1 MPLWIAGAVAAML
14 FGAGVTGPQQRAQA
28 PAEKRSTDAKPAAG
42 PTANDDLIKLAFAKM
57 SEDILLGIV
66 VKTDKTKYDTSADA
80 LLKLKSAGVSD
91 RVIAAILG
99 VDLAPVSAT
108 VPAVP
113 PTQSV
118 PAPPPVRQRT
128 ATSVPGSA
136 LTVNE
141 DLNLPT
147 TAEATAETN
156 LRFTVFVSAPQ
167 RDGFFDTTK
176 DIQDSIKDLRDRLS
190 KEKNVILTITDDRKR
205 ADVILT
211 VVRRGIGNETYGRRV
226 EFVDYYGGATL
237 QQAPMIATTFWVSTM
252 MQVGAYKKE
261 FTGAQTQDQQG
272 SPLTY
277 GAWGKCAN
285 QIVSNISSWTKTN
298 AVLMNHYKTAAPE
311 K

>member
-1 MPLWIAGAVAAML
+1 
-14 FGAGVTGPQQRAQA
+14 
-28 PAEKRSTDAKPAAG
+28 
-42 PTANDDLIKLAFAKM
+42 
-57 SEDILLGIV
+57 
-66 VKTDKTKYDTSADA
+66 
-80 LLKLKSAGVSD
+80 
-91 RVIAAILG
+91 
-99 VDLAPVSAT
+99 
-108 VPAVP
+108 
-113 PTQSV
+113 
-118 PAPPPVRQRT
+118 
-128 ATSVPGSA
+128 

-141 DLNLPT
+141 DPNLPT
-147 TAEATAETN
+147 TAEATAATN

-226 EFVDYYGGATL
+226 EFVDYYGGASL
-237 QQAPMIATTFWVSTM
+237 QQSPMIATTFWVSTM

-285 QIVSNISSWTKTN
+285 QIVSNISSWTKAN
-298 AVLMNHYKTAAPE
+298 AVLMNHYKAAGPE

>member
-1 MPLWIAGAVAAML
+1 MSLWIASAVAAML

-42 PTANDDLIKLAFAKM
+42 QTANDDLIKLAFAKM
-57 SEDILLGIV
+57 SEDILLSV
-66 VKTDKTKYDTSADA
+66 VARTDKTKYDTSVDA
-80 LLKLKSAGVSD
+80 LVKLKTAGVSD
-91 RVIAAILG
+91 RVIAAILA
-99 VDLAPVSAT
+99 VAPAPPAAAA
-108 VPAVP
+108 PAVP

-118 PAPPPVRQRT
+118 PAPLPVRQRP
-128 ATSVPGSA
+128 ATSAPGSA

-141 DLNLPT
+141 DPNLPT

-176 DIQDSIKDLRDRLS
+176 DIQDSIKDIRDRLS

-226 EFVDYYGGATL
+226 EFVDYYGGASL
-237 QQAPMIATTFWVSTM
+237 QQSPMIATTFWVSTM

-298 AVLMNHYKTAAPE
+298 AVLMNHYKTAAP
-311 K
+311 

>member
-1 MPLWIAGAVAAML
+1 MPLWIAGAVAAVL
-14 FGAGVTGPQQRAQA
+14 FGAAVTGPQQRPQT
-28 PAEKRSTDAKPAAG
+28 PIEKRSTDARPAAG
-42 PTANDDLIKLAFAKM
+42 QTANDDLIKLALARM
-57 SEDILLGIV
+57 SEDILLGV
-66 VKTDKTKYDTSADA
+66 VAKTDKTKYDMSADA

-91 RVIAAILG
+91 RVIAAILAL
-99 VDLAPVSAT
+99 DPAPAAAAA
-108 VPAVP
+108 PAV

-118 PAPPPVRQRT
+118 PAPPPVRQRP
-128 ATSVPGSA
+128 ATSAPGSA

-141 DLNLPT
+141 DPNLPT

-176 DIQDSIKDLRDRLS
+176 DIQDSIKDIRDRLS

-298 AVLMNHYKTAAPE
+298 AVLMNHYKAAASE

>member
-1 MPLWIAGAVAAML
+1 M
-14 FGAGVTGPQQRAQA
+14 
-28 PAEKRSTDAKPAAG
+28 
-42 PTANDDLIKLAFAKM
+42 KLALARM
-57 SEDILLGIV
+57 SEDILLGVV

-80 LLKLKSAGVSD
+80 LLKLKAAGVSD

-99 VDLAPVSAT
+99 VDPAPASAAA
-108 VPAVP
+108 PAVP

-118 PAPPPVRQRT
+118 PAPPPLRQRP

-176 DIQDSIKDLRDRLS
+176 DIQDSIKDIRDRLS

-211 VVRRGIGNETYGRRV
+211 VVQRGVGNETYGRRI
-226 EFVDYYGGATL
+226 EFVDYYGGASL

-285 QIVSNISSWTKTN
+285 QIVSNISSWTKAN
-298 AVLMNHYKTAAPE
+298 AVLMNHYKAAPAHE